1 MRHLASSTVMLNL
14 PHALLVH
21 IIEWVG
27 AHQPSHQ
34 PPKDIAHVC
43 LVNRKLNNI
52 ATPILYRHIGR
63 ALPYYGI
70 EHGRSIFYRCL
81 GTLQARPQYRTYVK
95 TLQDVPCPET
105 TSQQKSS
112 STAKSSLALNYRGTV
127 PESYIMTL
135 ANELEL
141 DSEDLLARHARGEDL
156 WLTLCTLLTP
166 NVEKIKTLLRGRH
179 ALQNPV
185 NLLLEHI
192 SRSAIGQPIGQVHT
206 FSRLYVL
213 HLETVYPLRL
223 PVTYSFPLLLL
234 PTLER
239 LTLGGWGGT
248 YDGETYIYDPNN
260 TTVFSQPWTWPLRS
274 SPITSLSFRS
284 PLAKSSIACNM
295 IRACTSLLKFES
307 TSIASISVKDCEDW
321 YTPIAEALQDHRH
334 TLREIKIEEDFN
346 PILLPSVFGWL
357 HSLQHMSCL
366 TRLRIPWRILLGF
379 DGSVTLHEALPQSIE
394 EVTIELYDIPD
405 EDLEKAFTQLH
416 EQCANR
422 KFARLRRV
430 HLLWR
435 LEAMPLTFSFDV
447 EKVRNVYATGRV
459 QFDVTVHCSGMMSKY
474 S

>member
-1 MRHLASSTVMLNL
+1 MLNL

-141 DSEDLLARHARGEDL
+141 DSEDLLARHAQGEDL

-166 NVEKIKTLLRGRH
+166 NVEEIKTLLRGRH
-179 ALQNPV
+179 AL
-185 NLLLEHI
+185 
-192 SRSAIGQPIGQVHT
+192 
-206 FSRLYVL
+206 
-213 HLETVYPLRL
+213 
-223 PVTYSFPLLLL
+223 
-234 PTLER
+234 
-239 LTLGGWGGT
+239 
-248 YDGETYIYDPNN
+248 
-260 TTVFSQPWTWPLRS
+260 
-274 SPITSLSFRS
+274 
-284 PLAKSSIACNM
+284 
-295 IRACTSLLKFES
+295 
-307 TSIASISVKDCEDW
+307 
-321 YTPIAEALQDHRH
+321 
-334 TLREIKIEEDFN
+334 
-346 PILLPSVFGWL
+346 
-357 HSLQHMSCL
+357 
-366 TRLRIPWRILLGF
+366 
-379 DGSVTLHEALPQSIE
+379 
-394 EVTIELYDIPD
+394 
-405 EDLEKAFTQLH
+405 
-416 EQCANR
+416 
-422 KFARLRRV
+422 
-430 HLLWR
+430 
-435 LEAMPLTFSFDV
+435 
-447 EKVRNVYATGRV
+447 
-459 QFDVTVHCSGMMSKY
+459 
-474 S
+474 